1 MRSAVTSSFEFGR
14 VDSNSFTEATP
25 RIETV
30 LIADLNLK
38 FLKKLRAK
46 EGACNLKGRRTD
58 LCKLEWLN

>member
-1 MRSAVTSSFEFGR
+1 MRSAVTSS
-14 VDSNSFTEATP
+14 SLLPATP

-58 LCKLEWLN
+58 LCELEWLN